1 MSIRNPGFLD
11 LPAFGLFISLR
22 SLFSLLPR
30 RLCLQAGASL
40 GSFLF
45 YADKKH
51 RRIALANL
59 DKALGRDLPPARRRG
74 IARESFRN
82 FGRVIADNVKWS
94 ALGKS
99 RQSQLLTSEGA
110 DSIRRA
116 LDAGKGALLFS
127 AHLGNWE
134 VASRFLSSLGR
145 LSVVARPLDNPL
157 LEGELVR
164 FRQSLGARVIS
175 KYQAARPIL
184 QALRRNEIVAVLVDQ
199 NVLRSQAV
207 FVDFFGL
214 PAATTPSLAS
224 FYLRTG
230 APLIPTFCYPT
241 ASSSYLIKVGRP
253 LDIELS
259 GDSERDVLKI
269 TQASTK
275 IIEAEIRDHP
285 GLWFWFHNR
294 WKTRPDSQP
303 LASSSASGDND
314 EPRQGHEGKARS

>member
-1 MSIRNPGFLD
+1 MSAENPGLLD
-11 LPAFGLFISLR
+11 LAAFGLFICLR
-22 SLFSLLPR
+22 SLFSFLPR
-30 RLCLQAGASL
+30 RLCLQAGAAL

-45 YADKKH
+45 WADKKH

-59 DKALGRDLPPARRRG
+59 DKALDRDLPPARRRG
-74 IARESFRN
+74 IAQESFRN
-82 FGRVIADNVKWS
+82 FGRVVAENLKWS
-94 ALGKS
+94 RLRKS
-99 RQSQLLTSEGA
+99 RRSQLLTAEGA
-110 DSIRRA
+110 ASIRRA
-116 LDAGKGALLFS
+116 LEAGKGVLLFS

-134 VASRFLSSLGR
+134 VAPQFLSSLGP

-184 QALRRNEIVAVLVDQ
+184 QALHRNEIVAILVDQ

-207 FVDFFGL
+207 FVDFFGR

-224 FYLRTG
+224 FHLRTG

-241 ASSSYLIKVGRP
+241 AASSYLIKVGP
-253 LDIELS
+253 ALDIELC
-259 GDSERDVLKI
+259 GDLERDVLKI

-285 GLWFWFHNR
+285 SLWFWFHNR
-294 WKTRPDSQP
+294 WKTRPDTEP
-303 LASSSASGDND
+303 AASSSASGDKD
-314 EPRQGHEGKARS
+314 EPRKGHQGKARP